1 MSQIEYNLA
10 TVDRNDG
17 VYVDYRKWSRLLAE
31 DSLLLLLGV
40 GVGDDDD
47 LSLLVKHVCTGVNS
61 YFWAVVSCV
70 KLSNCCP
77 VVNELR
83 LLHEFFA

>member
-17 VYVDYRKWSRLLAE
+17 VYVDYRKWSRLLTE
-31 DSLLLLLGV
+31 DSLLL
-40 GVGDDDD
+40 GDDDD

>member
-17 VYVDYRKWSRLLAE
+17 VYVDYRKWSRLLTE
-31 DSLLLLLGV
+31 DSLLL
-40 GVGDDDD
+40 GDDDD

-70 KLSNCCP
+70 KLSNCNP
-77 VVNELR
+77 VVNELK

>member
-1 MSQIEYNLA
+1 VSQIEYNLA

-17 VYVDYRKWSRLLAE
+17 VYVDYRKWSRLLTE
-31 DSLLLLLGV
+31 DSLLL
-40 GVGDDDD
+40 GDDDD